1 MSSGEEEE
9 EVKIEIPPKP
19 CTLEI
24 LQSGLSRI
32 GKTYDGNS
40 HAFITLKLINEG
52 LIDLVEEIGG
62 YVHLRHLDLSG
73 NKLPSADQLSSIPYI
88 LTLNISGSQLTD
100 LDCFNN
106 ADAFTYLQTMDLSD
120 NQLPAL
126 TALKLPR
133 LIHLNLSGCQIT
145 DLSKFEGL
153 PLLQTL
159 DLSKNLIAG
168 LQGCGNMPVLEK
180 LNLQKNK
187 ITSILHI
194 ENVPK
199 LTNIDFEGNLIEQLE
214 SEDVLPDLPAVTF
227 MSFKANAFTDMAAIK
242 SLNFYWRLEDIDITE
257 CAGFEELADSIKK
270 EVLIQIPEL
279 PKVNGEEVEEEER
292 EEAKAEAEERAKAA
306 EEARLEAEREAREAA
321 EREGEQAED

>member
-1 MSSGEEEE
+1 
-9 EVKIEIPPKP
+9 
-19 CTLEI
+19 
-24 LQSGLSRI
+24 
-32 GKTYDGNS
+32 
-40 HAFITLKLINEG
+40 
-52 LIDLVEEIGG
+52 
-62 YVHLRHLDLSG
+62 
-73 NKLPSADQLSSIPYI
+73 
-88 LTLNISGSQLTD
+88 
-100 LDCFNN
+100 
-106 ADAFTYLQTMDLSD
+106 
-120 NQLPAL
+120 
-126 TALKLPR
+126 
-133 LIHLNLSGCQIT
+133 
-145 DLSKFEGL
+145 
-153 PLLQTL
+153 
-159 DLSKNLIAG
+159 
-168 LQGCGNMPVLEK
+168 
-180 LNLQKNK
+180 
-187 ITSILHI
+187 
-194 ENVPK
+194 